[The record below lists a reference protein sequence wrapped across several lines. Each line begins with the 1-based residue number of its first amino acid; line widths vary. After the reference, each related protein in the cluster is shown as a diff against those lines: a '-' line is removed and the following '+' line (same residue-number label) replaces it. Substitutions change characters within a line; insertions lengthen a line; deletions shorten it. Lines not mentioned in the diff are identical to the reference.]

1 MNDHEKLQLS
11 RQADALLQNH
21 AWQAAVARRRQQL
34 KDMWEATP
42 PAELAER
49 ERLFTELRSLAG
61 VEGSLRSIL
70 MDGQAIE
77 HRATLRR
84 VRTHG

>member
-1 MNDHEKLQLS
+1 MDDNERLQLA

-21 AWQAAVARRRQQL
+21 AWQAAVARRRQAL

-49 ERLFTELRSLAG
+49 ERLFTELRALAG

-77 HRATLRR
+77 HRAQLRR

>member
-1 MNDHEKLQLS
+1 
-11 RQADALLQNH
+11 
-21 AWQAAVARRRQQL
+21 
-34 KDMWEATP
+34 MWEATP

-49 ERLFTELRSLAG
+49 ERLFTELRALAG

-77 HRATLRR
+77 RRTTLRR